1 MSYYGQEVSESLA
14 KQAALTPRQ
23 LSVKENLQQQKQNL
37 MDQLATVQAAL
48 DAMDRNPGIEEVLTL
63 LSRAGRF

>member
-1 MSYYGQEVSESLA
+1 MEYYGNIGAAVEKA
-14 KQAALTPRQ
+14 AALSPHQ
-23 LSVKENLQQQKQNL
+23 LSVKENLQHQKKNL

>member
-1 MSYYGQEVSESLA
+1 MNHYGEVG
-14 KQAALTPRQ
+14 AAIEKASVLDARQ
-23 LSVKENLQQQKQNL
+23 LSVKENLQRQKQNL
-37 MDQLATVQAAL
+37 MDQLTVVQAAL